1 MLTVLILL
9 IRRNNP
15 VIAADF
21 TEAKRNIQDVKNKY
35 CILLLTVIYSLG
47 KQPGSI
53 YELFQ
58 IV

>member
-47 KQPGSI
+47 KKPGSI
-53 YELFQ
+53 YWLFQ